1 MTYITSKQHLAYTNC
16 CQCYKR
22 FTGEINKEMNICR
35 TVERERE
42 DKRIREGGRDARV
55 RKREGGSE

>member
-1 MTYITSKQHLAYTNC
+1 
-16 CQCYKR
+16 
-22 FTGEINKEMNICR
+22 MNICR

-55 RKREGGSE
+55 RKREGGSERGQREILEKTTPINLVRTV